1 MAYSLA
7 DPYRPMRLVLRIN
20 GVVVGLLLGF
30 FLLIAPA
37 GWLTGAGL
45 LAAQASPVGWRVA
58 GAALLAF
65 GLFLVLAAGVHDL
78 DLFVLLPCLVF
89 HTLLALVLLLGYL
102 RNQLGELGLFGGF
115 GLVVIFVLCLLGALA
130 PLRYFSAEYR
140 F

>member
-30 FLLIAPA
+30 LLLIAPA
-37 GWLTGAGL
+37 AWLTGAGL
-45 LAAQASPVGWRVA
+45 LAEQTSPLGWRVA

-65 GLFLVLAAGVHDL
+65 GLFLVLAAGVRDL

-89 HTLLALVLLLGYL
+89 HALLALVLLLGYL
-102 RNQLGELGLFGGF
+102 RNQLGGLGLVGGI
-115 GLVVIFVLCLLGALA
+115 GLVVVFVLCLLGALA

>member
-7 DPYRPMRLVLRIN
+7 DPYRPLRLVLRIN
-20 GVVVGLLLGF
+20 GVLLGLLPGF
-30 FLLIAPA
+30 YLLITPA
-37 GWLTGAGL
+37 RWLVAVSPVD
-45 LAAQASPVGWRVA
+45 ASPLGWRVA

-78 DLFVLLPCLVF
+78 DVFVLLPCVLF
-89 HTLLALVLLLGYL
+89 HALLALVLLLAYL
-102 RNQLGELGLFGGF
+102 GHQLDALGNVARV
-115 GLVVIFVLCLLGALA
+115 GLVIIFLLCLVGALM